1 MKAVLAMLLAAAV
14 ATTLPI
20 AVLGSSIWLAE
31 PASTFEDSSA
41 AEPDSDEAPVPETTA
56 RPR

>member
-1 MKAVLAMLLAAAV
+1 MKAVSAMLLAAAV

-31 PASTFEDSSA
+31 PGSQSASTFE
-41 AEPDSDEAPVPETTA
+41 EFFCRGT
-56 RPR
+56 